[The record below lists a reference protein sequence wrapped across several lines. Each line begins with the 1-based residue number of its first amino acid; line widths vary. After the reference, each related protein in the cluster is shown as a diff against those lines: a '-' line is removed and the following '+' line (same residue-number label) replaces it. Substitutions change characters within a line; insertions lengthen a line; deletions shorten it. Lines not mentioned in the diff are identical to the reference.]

1 MLDAIILKDFKSHHD
16 SLLPL
21 APLTVL
27 IGANASGKSNA
38 IEGLRILSWLA
49 RGKTL
54 NEIAVSASMPGRV
67 VRGQMTDIM
76 RYQSPSFSLG
86 CQMTLPE
93 NNDLLLTVTCRNKT
107 LHLSEETL
115 RILNEKIP
123 LYTVK
128 RPSTGESMDVDVA
141 YNNFKCG
148 HRKPLVTCT
157 DQRAIFTQ
165 LTSPA
170 TFNGCKKTAARI
182 PQIAQKYIR
191 SLSNIFFLDPVPS
204 EMRDYTFPSDN
215 RLQDNGANLS
225 GILFSLLCA
234 EETNEDVRI
243 FNRQDVLEFIQ
254 SLPEQNISEI
264 SFLEEPRGAKMVQ
277 LTETF
282 GGVNREYDASLLS
295 DGTLRVLAVAAAM
308 LSAPSGSLIVLEELD
323 NGIHP
328 SRMRTL
334 LEKIQTVAER
344 RNLKVLLSAHNPAML
359 DALPPNAIGDT
370 VFCYRAPDDGSSRM
384 VRLCDVE
391 NIPELIAQGTLGYLS
406 TTGAIDRFIKNPV
419 SSEQRKQTALDW
431 LAALRQEG
439 SAS

>member
-1 MLDAIILKDFKSHHD
+1 MLDAIILKDFKSHRD
-16 SLLPL
+16 SRLPL

-54 NEIAVSASMPGRV
+54 SEIAASASMSDHAMRGRL
-67 VRGQMTDIM
+67 TDIM
-76 RYQSPSFSLG
+76 RYQSASFSLG
-86 CQMTLPE
+86 CQTAQPE
-93 NNDLLLTVTCRNKT
+93 NNDLLLTVTCRHKEA
-107 LHLSEETL
+107 HLSGERLITQDTPF
-115 RILNEKIP
+115 P
-123 LYTVK
+123 LYEVT
-128 RPSTGESMDVDVA
+128 RPSVGEDTDIEVA
-141 YNNFKCG
+141 YNHSAGDDK
-148 HRKPLVTCT
+148 KAYVTCT
-157 DQRAIFTQ
+157 DQRAVFTQ

-170 TFNGCKKTAARI
+170 TFNGHGRAAATI
-182 PQIAQKYIR
+182 PPATQNHIR
-191 SLSNIFFLDPVPS
+191 SLSGICFLDPAPS
-204 EMRDYTFPSDN
+204 EMRGYAFPSDA
-215 RLQDNGANLS
+215 RLQDNGGNLS

-234 EETNEDVRI
+234 EETNEDTRHL
-243 FNRQDVLEFIQ
+243 NRRDVLAFIR
-254 SLPEQNISEI
+254 SLPEQDISAI

-295 DGTLRVLAVAAAM
+295 DGTLRVLAVVAAL
-308 LSAPSGSLIVLEELD
+308 LSAPSESLIVLEELD

-328 SRMRTL
+328 SRMKTL
-334 LEKIQTVAER
+334 LEKIQAVAER

-359 DALPPNAIGDT
+359 DALPPNAVGDT

-384 VRLCDVE
+384 VRLRDVE

-419 SSEQRKQTALDW
+419 SAEQRKQAALDW
-431 LAALRQEG
+431 LTALREEG